1 MDNGLA
7 ECFAKTIYQVRALVQ
22 GNLVN
27 TPGNLVILTGY
38 RNRVTVIM
46 TLRPRLF
53 WGTNFDPVNK
63 QSLNFSQS
71 PIFP

>member
-38 RNRVTVIM
+38 RNRDYDTK
-46 TLRPRLF
+46 T
-53 WGTNFDPVNK
+53 
-63 QSLNFSQS
+63 
-71 PIFP
+71 